1 MKIFNKEKKDGLSDA
16 MISAPAIV
24 TSEAK
29 IAKSAND
36 LDKLIASINSV
47 EDLVGIDQPDLA
59 VIVSVLVSA
68 GWNLNDD
75 VFSKEEL
82 WRSKDT
88 PRHKPINSDHN
99 SDTIL
104 GHMIHSKAIDKNGED
119 ILLNENDAI
128 PDEFDIEVAGVLYK
142 QLLGEKVNKVL
153 EDINNGNMFVSMEC
167 WFDDFAY
174 AFKNPKNG
182 DTKILDRDEKTS
194 FLTKYLRSYGGK
206 GEYQGYKIGRVLK
219 NIVFGGQGLVKNPAN
234 PRSIIKLAANMSE
247 DNTNN
252 TGGNEMDND
261 IKKQLEEAISNIASK
276 DETIKKLT
284 DQIASVSNDF
294 ASKEKSINEKIE
306 SLQKDLDST
315 KEALVLS
322 EKQRNETVANLDKV
336 TKELDNIKQLEKAQ
350 KRFEELSKVK
360 NIASNEKD
368 DIVKELCAM
377 SDEVFASV
385 LKYANMNAIQA
396 KASDESKDSLSDSLE
411 TATENSD
418 DKGDFNVAGDNEQEK
433 EEDIALGLARLLF
446 NVDDSDNEN
455 KDSKNGE

>member
-1 MKIFNKEKKDGLSDA
+1 
-16 MISAPAIV
+16 
-24 TSEAK
+24 
-29 IAKSAND
+29 
-36 LDKLIASINSV
+36 
-47 EDLVGIDQPDLA
+47 
-59 VIVSVLVSA
+59 
-68 GWNLNDD
+68 
-75 VFSKEEL
+75 
-82 WRSKDT
+82 
-88 PRHKPINSDHN
+88 
-99 SDTIL
+99 
-104 GHMIHSKAIDKNGED
+104 
-119 ILLNENDAI
+119 
-128 PDEFDIEVAGVLYK
+128 
-142 QLLGEKVNKVL
+142 
-153 EDINNGNMFVSMEC
+153 
-167 WFDDFAY
+167 
-174 AFKNPKNG
+174 
-182 DTKILDRDEKTS
+182 
-194 FLTKYLRSYGGK
+194 
-206 GEYQGYKIGRVLK
+206 
-219 NIVFGGQGLVKNPAN
+219 
-234 PRSIIKLAANMSE
+234 
-247 DNTNN
+247 
-252 TGGNEMDND
+252 
-261 IKKQLEEAISNIASK
+261 
-276 DETIKKLT
+276 LT